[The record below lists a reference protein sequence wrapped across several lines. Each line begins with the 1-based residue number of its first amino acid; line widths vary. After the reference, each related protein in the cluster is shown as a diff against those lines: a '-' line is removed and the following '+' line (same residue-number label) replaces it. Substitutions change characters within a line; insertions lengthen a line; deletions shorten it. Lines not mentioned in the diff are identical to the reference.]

1 MTPYKII
8 DLREIAKAFNMTIDE
23 IEGEISE
30 LIVNKLIQAKIDSH
44 SKVINLLTFN
54 SCCIQERRMTH

>member
-54 SCCIQERRMTH
+54 SCCTQERRMTH